1 MKKPSSKHK
10 GARGS
15 SKRSPGNQAT
25 PKSSKPLTA
34 NKKVAGSGKRKS
46 SKAVSVQ
53 AAKAKSAPVQPRP
66 LAPRKPTL
74 EEIAY
79 RNALGQ
85 FESAVN
91 LFNVNDFAKARGT
104 FERLTANAAPDLA
117 QRARV
122 YLKICNQRLSR
133 SSSQPRT
140 ADDHYNFG
148 VQLANQGNL
157 AEADEYL
164 KKALKLA
171 PKCDYVYYALATTS
185 ALRENAEE
193 ALGYLE
199 KAMEL
204 NGQNRYLARNDPD
217 FASLDEDPRFTE
229 LLYPEKPLV

>member
-15 SKRSPGNQAT
+15 SKRSPGNQAS

-34 NKKVAGSGKRKS
+34 NKKIASSGKSKS
-46 SKAVSVQ
+46 SKAVSAQ

-157 AEADEYL
+157 EEAEQCL
-164 KKALKLA
+164 TKALKLA
-171 PKCDYVYYALATTS
+171 PKCDYIHYAMASTLA
-185 ALRENAEE
+185 LKDNAEG
-193 ALGYLE
+193 AMDYL
-199 KAMEL
+199 AQAIGL
-204 NGQNRYLARNDPD
+204 NGRNRYLAQNDPD
-217 FASLDEDPRFTE
+217 FSSLSEDPRFTE
-229 LLYPEKPLV
+229 LLYPEKPL